1 MASRSNAMKP
11 SDAGPP
17 EGLQPIL
24 RGHHR
29 ELLLGRQQGFA
40 PDVAVESSQSF
51 TVKEGPKGELQKSRK
66 QLGFRG
72 DGVAPKQGEISKVAA
87 IVGQDDLV
95 LHATHRCTASIGK
108 ADLARGVAVRSVTRF
123 HGGPKGVM

>member
-1 MASRSNAMKP
+1 MKP

-24 RGHHR
+24 RGQHR

-40 PDVAVESSQSF
+40 VECSQSF
-51 TVKEGPKGELQKSRK
+51 TVKEGPKGELQKSWK

-72 DGVAPKQGEISKVAA
+72 DGVAPQTG
-87 IVGQDDLV
+87 
-95 LHATHRCTASIGK
+95 
-108 ADLARGVAVRSVTRF
+108 
-123 HGGPKGVM
+123 